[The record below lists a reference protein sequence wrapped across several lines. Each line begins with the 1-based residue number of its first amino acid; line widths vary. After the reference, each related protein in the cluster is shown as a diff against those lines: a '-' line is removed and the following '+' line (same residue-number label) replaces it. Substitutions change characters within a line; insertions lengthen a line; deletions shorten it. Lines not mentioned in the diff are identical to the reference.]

1 MVETR
6 RMKAAAAQSESAAPA
21 PAAAEKEPEKPK
33 EEEIEP
39 ADLGELFLWLVKWLV
54 ILVTTWWYLRKWLW
68 LPYLKA
74 PVQKYNHELICTCL
88 IPFLFAK
95 TLHGQGFLL
104 FSAFFVALNDGSLEK

>member
-1 MVETR
+1 
-6 RMKAAAAQSESAAPA
+6 MKAAAAQKDDESAAPA

-104 FSAFFVALNDGSLEK
+104 FSAFFVALSSAENALDSP